1 MMKILL
7 ADDFALLREDL
18 CETLG
23 AQPDMEVVG
32 AAESGAQVQEMAQ
45 KLDFDVLLIDIE
57 MENTT
62 AGIRAAEN
70 ILAEKPDAIVIF
82 LTAHETENMILMSM
96 GAGAVD
102 YVVKGCPDEELL
114 EHIRKA
120 YEGEPMLDAR
130 VQHMVLKEYSR
141 LRHNETS
148 LLYFVNTLS
157 LLTPTERELVR
168 YLLQGLNARQISEVR
183 VVAQDTVK
191 TQIHSIREKFGC
203 ARTKEIVLRI
213 REVGLEYLLR

>member
-62 AGIRAAEN
+62 AGIHAAEN

-114 EHIRKA
+114 EHIRKSLRRRTDARRAGAA
-120 YEGEPMLDAR
+120 YGAQGVFPPAPLGKEPAVFHQQRIPADARGAEPCALSARRNEGEGYCGRA
-130 VQHMVLKEYSR
+130 
-141 LRHNETS
+141 
-148 LLYFVNTLS
+148 
-157 LLTPTERELVR
+157 VR
-168 YLLQGLNARQISEVR
+168 
-183 VVAQDTVK
+183 
-191 TQIHSIREKFGC
+191 
-203 ARTKEIVLRI
+203 
-213 REVGLEYLLR
+213 

>member
-62 AGIRAAEN
+62 AGI
-70 ILAEKPDAIVIF
+70 
-82 LTAHETENMILMSM
+82 H
-96 GAGAVD
+96 AVS
-102 YVVKGCPDEELL
+102 YT
-114 EHIRKA
+114 H
-120 YEGEPMLDAR
+120 LD
-130 VQHMVLKEYSR
+130 VYK
-141 LRHNETS
+141 
-148 LLYFVNTLS
+148 
-157 LLTPTERELVR
+157 
-168 YLLQGLNARQISEVR
+168 RQV
-183 VVAQDTVK
+183 
-191 TQIHSIREKFGC
+191 
-203 ARTKEIVLRI
+203 
-213 REVGLEYLLR
+213 

>member
-62 AGIRAAEN
+62 AGIHAAEN

-141 LRHNETS
+141 LRRSEKS
-148 LLYFVNTLS
+148 LLFFINNVS
-157 LLTPTERELVR
+157 QLTPAERSLGALSARRNEGEGYCGRAVR
-168 YLLQGLNARQISEVR
+168 RGCDGENPDQGIAAQIRLHENQR
-183 VVAQDTVK
+183 N
-191 TQIHSIREKFGC
+191 R
-203 ARTKEIVLRI
+203 
-213 REVGLEYLLR
+213 

>member
-1 MMKILL
+1 
-7 ADDFALLREDL
+7 
-18 CETLG
+18 
-23 AQPDMEVVG
+23 MEVVG
-32 AAESGAQVQEMAQ
+32 AAESGAQVQKMAQ

-130 VQHMVLKEYSR
+130 VRIWCSR
-141 LRHNETS
+141 S
-148 LLYFVNTLS
+148 I
-157 LLTPTERELVR
+157 PACA
-168 YLLQGLNARQISEVR
+168 ARKRACCFSS
-183 VVAQDTVK
+183 T
-191 TQIHSIREKFGC
+191 TYPS
-203 ARTKEIVLRI
+203 
-213 REVGLEYLLR
+213 

>member
-70 ILAEKPDAIVIF
+70 ILAEKPDVIVIF

-120 YEGEPMLDAR
+120 YEGAPLLGARGQQGVVFEDAG
-130 VQHMVLKEYSR
+130 
-141 LRHNETS
+141 LRRSGES
-148 LLYFVNTLS
+148 LL
-157 LLTPTERELVR
+157 
-168 YLLQGLNARQISEVR
+168 
-183 VVAQDTVK
+183 
-191 TQIHSIREKFGC
+191 
-203 ARTKEIVLRI
+203 
-213 REVGLEYLLR
+213 

>member
-23 AQPDMEVVG
+23 TQPDMEVVG

-62 AGIRAAEN
+62 AGIHAAEN
-70 ILAEKPDAIVIF
+70 ILAEKPDTIVIF

-102 YVVKGCPDEELL
+102 YVVKGCRMKSCSNTSAKPTKANRCSTRGCS
-114 EHIRKA
+114 IWCSRSIPACAARKRA
-120 YEGEPMLDAR
+120 CCFSSTTYP
-130 VQHMVLKEYSR
+130 S
-141 LRHNETS
+141 
-148 LLYFVNTLS
+148 
-157 LLTPTERELVR
+157 
-168 YLLQGLNARQISEVR
+168 
-183 VVAQDTVK
+183 
-191 TQIHSIREKFGC
+191 
-203 ARTKEIVLRI
+203 
-213 REVGLEYLLR
+213 

>member
-45 KLDFDVLLIDIE
+45 KMDFDVLLIDIE

-62 AGIRAAEN
+62 AGIHAAEN

-141 LRHNETS
+141 LRRSEKS
-148 LLYFVNTLS
+148 LLFFINNVS
-157 LLTPTERELVR
+157 KPDARRAEPLVAICSDGMKCEGYCGR
-168 YLLQGLNARQISEVR
+168 AVR
-183 VVAQDTVK
+183 RGCDGE
-191 TQIHSIREKFGC
+191 TQIKGLLRKFGC
-203 ARTKEIVLRI
+203 TRTKEIVEMIHELGV
-213 REVGLEYLLR
+213 EHLF

>member
-62 AGIRAAEN
+62 AGIHAAEN
-70 ILAEKPDAIVIF
+70 ILAERPDVIVIF

-130 VQHMVLKEYSR
+130 CSIWCSR
-141 LRHNETS
+141 S
-148 LLYFVNTLS
+148 I
-157 LLTPTERELVR
+157 PACA
-168 YLLQGLNARQISEVR
+168 ARKRACCFSS
-183 VVAQDTVK
+183 T
-191 TQIHSIREKFGC
+191 TYPS
-203 ARTKEIVLRI
+203 
-213 REVGLEYLLR
+213 

>member
-62 AGIRAAEN
+62 AGIHAAEN

-82 LTAHETENMILMSM
+82 LTAHETENDSD
-96 GAGAVD
+96 VD
-102 YVVKGCPDEELL
+102 GRGRGGYVVKGCS
-114 EHIRKA
+114 
-120 YEGEPMLDAR
+120 G
-130 VQHMVLKEYSR
+130 
-141 LRHNETS
+141 
-148 LLYFVNTLS
+148 
-157 LLTPTERELVR
+157 
-168 YLLQGLNARQISEVR
+168 
-183 VVAQDTVK
+183 
-191 TQIHSIREKFGC
+191 
-203 ARTKEIVLRI
+203 
-213 REVGLEYLLR
+213 